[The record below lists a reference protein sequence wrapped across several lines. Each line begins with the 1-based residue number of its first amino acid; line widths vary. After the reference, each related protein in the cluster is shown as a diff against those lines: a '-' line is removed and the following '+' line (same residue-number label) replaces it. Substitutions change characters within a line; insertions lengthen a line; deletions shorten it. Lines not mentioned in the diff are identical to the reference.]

1 MFVKSPKFDRLRVI
15 DELLR
20 KNDRIHKMVIR
31 ERMDRKGLKV
41 SERTVFEDLSDLK
54 DYGAPVRSD
63 KNGYYWYSEDF
74 ELECGLLDSKDLETL
89 KTGLETFKHVANSLN
104 LDGIAPLLS
113 HLGNYAT
120 DTDSAAGKVIEFE
133 NMSSLENLRL
143 PLLYRAI
150 VDRRALELTVPSQ
163 RYNGNGEMLKLAPY
177 YLKEYRSVWYL
188 IGRVL
193 PGKRDWPS
201 FLQRGREGE
210 ILAMSLDQ
218 IIEVKVSDETFDPD
232 DFDAQKYFRDIVGV
246 NKPHS
251 HCEIIRPFN
260 ICVQVSAEGWEWLS
274 AHPLHH
280 SQKRV
285 SERPCIIQ
293 YSLIPND
300 EFYQELLALGDEVES
315 VTPDRCRKKLAA
327 KAESMLDNLQWEREK
342 RRGHRFRGMPIGC
355 EDMVYEVVQFVI
367 DDADAAVDSSCFR
380 IIPKRLGFSSNLD
393 HAEVLIARAA
403 WRGSRSPYCFHIK
416 KYDLDVSSEPVM
428 EDYGVW
434 WRLYDANGV
443 LIDHTYC
450 SGLLRDRDAV
460 SGVFKGRPEKSLRFD
475 AGDIVEV
482 RDGVKVRLAVVTALP
497 QTREQ
502 HREQRQ
508 NNGRP
513 ASVMDASDD
522 VVSVMYDPE
531 HHGRVHTLNV
541 MRPHAPLADEVRQRL
556 EGYYRAFLNSK

>member
-1 MFVKSPKFDRLRVI
+1 MFPYNP
-15 DELLR
+15 E
-20 KNDRIHKMVIR
+20 
-31 ERMDRKGLKV
+31 
-41 SERTVFEDLSDLK
+41 
-54 DYGAPVRSD
+54 
-63 KNGYYWYSEDF
+63 
-74 ELECGLLDSKDLETL
+74 
-89 KTGLETFKHVANSLN
+89 
-104 LDGIAPLLS
+104 
-113 HLGNYAT
+113 
-120 DTDSAAGKVIEFE
+120 AAWV
-133 NMSSLENLRL
+133 
-143 PLLYRAI
+143 
-150 VDRRALELTVPSQ
+150 
-163 RYNGNGEMLKLAPY
+163 
-177 YLKEYRSVWYL
+177 
-188 IGRVL
+188 
-193 PGKRDWPS
+193 
-201 FLQRGREGE
+201 
-210 ILAMSLDQ
+210 
-218 IIEVKVSDETFDPD
+218 
-232 DFDAQKYFRDIVGV
+232 
-246 NKPHS
+246 
-251 HCEIIRPFN
+251 
-260 ICVQVSAEGWEWLS
+260 
-274 AHPLHH
+274 
-280 SQKRV
+280 
-285 SERPCIIQ
+285 
-293 YSLIPND
+293 
-300 EFYQELLALGDEVES
+300 
-315 VTPDRCRKKLAA
+315 
-327 KAESMLDNLQWEREK
+327 
-342 RRGHRFRGMPIGC
+342 
-355 EDMVYEVVQFVI
+355 
-367 DDADAAVDSSCFR
+367 
-380 IIPKRLGFSSNLD
+380 SSNLD

-556 EGYYRAFLNSK
+556 EGYYKAFLNSK